1 VADEPNEGPVSALA
15 GVVVEEPNLNPV
27 DVTAGFSAVEGV
39 VEEAPNVNMF
49 LAGVEGAA
57 VVSLAGWSKEKGVD
71 NLGGL
76 DASVGGAGSDT
87 DIGIN
92 EGLGAREK
100 PGFNGSAL
108 SAAAG
113 FITFGKEK
121 GAVEA
126 SAD

>member
-1 VADEPNEGPVSALA
+1 
-15 GVVVEEPNLNPV
+15 VVEEPSVNPV
-27 DVTAGFSAVEGV
+27 DVTAGFSAIEGV

-57 VVSLAGWSKEKGVD
+57 VVVSLAGWSREKGVD

-76 DASVGGAGSDT
+76 GASVGGAASDT
-87 DIGIN
+87 DTGIN
-92 EGLGAREK
+92 EGLGAREN
-100 PGFNGSAL
+100 PGFNGSTL
-108 SAAAG
+108 SVAAG
-113 FITFGKEK
+113 FVNFGKEK